1 MNVEGILPPGGG
13 FATFALGAHAREHL
27 NFQGVDSRAV
37 SHWSSGICEFYCT
50 FSRRLC
56 LLDCN
61 ASGHR
66 EQISGLI
73 PSALRICGL
82 MGVTMT
88 DGAMSRKQWP
98 FLNQEGRDLIRRL
111 KGLRSRFKG
120 GEWGGV

>member
-1 MNVEGILPPGGG
+1 MQSPTGVLG
-13 FATFALGAHAREHL
+13 F
-27 NFQGVDSRAV
+27 V
-37 SHWSSGICEFYCT
+37 SFYYT

-73 PSALRICGL
+73 LSAPRIREL

-111 KGLRSRFKG
+111 KGLRSRLKG